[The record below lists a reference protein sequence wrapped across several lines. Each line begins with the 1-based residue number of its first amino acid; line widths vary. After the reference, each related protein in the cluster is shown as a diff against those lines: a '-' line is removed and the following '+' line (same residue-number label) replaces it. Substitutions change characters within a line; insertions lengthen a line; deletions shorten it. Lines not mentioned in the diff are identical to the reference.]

1 MTDTSIALPSM
12 RELDQMDLAS
22 FISALAVLFEGAP
35 VFVARLAADRPFGTY
50 DQLLDRAR
58 VVALAMPETEQ
69 LELIDAHPRIGAP
82 PAAVSP
88 LSYEEQGY
96 DREPDGLSATADE
109 GAARQRLRLDLERL
123 NDAHEARFGFRFV
136 IFVAGR
142 PRQDIAKHMEA
153 SLGADREAEKRRALA
168 DIIEIARDRLRRIGA
183 PDGWSTAKEAG

>member
-1 MTDTSIALPSM
+1 M
-12 RELDQMDLAS
+12 RELDQLDLSS
-22 FISALAVLFEGAP
+22 FTAALGVLFEGAP
-35 VFVARLAADRPFGTY
+35 SFVTRLASDRPFGTY

-58 VVALAMPETEQ
+58 VVALAMPETER

-109 GAARQRLRLDLERL
+109 EAARQRIGLELERL
-123 NDAHEARFGFRFV
+123 NAAYEARFGFRFV
-136 IFVAGR
+136 VFVAGR
-142 PRQDIAKHMEA
+142 PRQEIAKQMEA

-168 DIIEIARDRLRRIGA
+168 DILEIARDRLRRIGA
-183 PDGWSTAKEAG
+183 PDGWTAAKEAG